1 MNFQGTYTT
10 NSSSASYSNLNI
22 NDFINKMRTET
33 DRLNNPMGQDKTVVH
48 LNNCRP
54 GEIRIYKQI
63 VLGEKPVEISRMRIS
78 SENRMSL
85 EPGFIG
91 LIIGLS
97 KDPTKKYEIIFVGY
111 PKEEEQRLLALDKIV
126 NRK

>member
-1 MNFQGTYTT
+1 MNFYGT
-10 NSSSASYSNLNI
+10 NSSSTSSTINYSSL
-22 NDFINKMRTET
+22 NDFINQMQNET
-33 DRLNNPMGQDKTVVH
+33 DKINNPLGRDKTVVR
-48 LNNCRP
+48 LDNCKP

-63 VLGEKPVEISRMRIS
+63 VPDQKPLEISRMKING
-78 SENRMSL
+78 ENRMSL

-91 LIIGLS
+91 LVIGLS

-111 PKEEEQRLLALDKIV
+111 PKEEEQRLLELDKIV